1 VKEAEVVIAGKT
13 YTLRYR
19 LSDRREIEI
28 KSEKGLW
35 STMTSGELE
44 DQAIVVWAGLAY
56 ADRKLTP
63 RGVIELFEQHLEQG
77 GDYYPILKKAI
88 WCLIDARVL
97 GDVNRAE
104 LVRILGDPD
113 EDVKKAEGGGDPKA
127 GAVVAS
133 QNL

>member
-1 VKEAEVVIAGKT
+1 MKETQVDIAGKT

-19 LSDRREIEI
+19 LADRREIEL

-35 STMTSGELE
+35 STMTSGVLE
-44 DQAIVVWAGLAY
+44 DQAIVVWAGLAHS
-56 ADRKLTP
+56 DRKLTP
-63 RGVIELFEQHLEQG
+63 RGVIELFEAHLEAG
-77 GDYYPILKKAI
+77 GDYYPVLKKAI

-104 LVRILGDPD
+104 LMRILGSPD
-113 EDVKKAEGGGDPKA
+113 EEEQKPAGDAPKDT
-127 GAVVAS
+127 VVAG